1 MTSPIRVLCVD
12 DHRLVRDGIA
22 LIISSQPDMKVVGFA
37 ATSDEAVAQFARFKP
52 DITLMDLRLGAT
64 SGLSAIH
71 AIRRNAPD
79 ARIIVLTMY
88 GGDEDIHQ
96 ALAAGATT
104 YLLKDG
110 LSDDLIGTIRD
121 VHAGGHPL
129 SPDVKARLEARA
141 SRPTLTSREVQ
152 VLKLVARGHR
162 NKEVGAIL
170 GISEE
175 TVPVHLKSI
184 FIKLNVNDR
193 MAAVNVALRR
203 GIVHL
208 E

>member
-1 MTSPIRVLCVD
+1 MTGPIRVLCVD

-22 LIISSQPDMKVVGFA
+22 LIVSSQPDLEVVGFA
-37 ATSDEAVAQFARFKP
+37 ATSDEAVAQFGRLKP
-52 DITLMDLRLGAT
+52 DVTLMDLRLGVT
-64 SGLSAIH
+64 SGLSAIQ
-71 AIRRNAPD
+71 AIKRDHPD
-79 ARIIVLTMY
+79 AQIIVLTMY
-88 GGDEDIHQ
+88 AGDEDIHQ
-96 ALAAGATT
+96 ALAAGACT
-104 YLLKDG
+104 YLLKDS

-121 VHAGGHPL
+121 VHAGRHSLP
-129 SPDVKARLEARA
+129 PDVKARLEARA

-184 FIKLNVNDR
+184 FGKLNVSDR
-193 MAAVNVALRR
+193 MAAVNVAVRR

>member
-1 MTSPIRVLCVD
+1 MTAPIRVLCVD

-22 LIISSQPDMKVVGFA
+22 LIISSQPDLEVVGFA
-37 ATSDEAVAQFARFKP
+37 ATSDEAVAQFLRLGP
-52 DITLMDLRLGAT
+52 DVTLMDLRLGAT

-71 AIRRNAPD
+71 AIRREVPD

-104 YLLKDG
+104 YLLKDS
-110 LSDDLIGTIRD
+110 LSDDLICTIRD
-121 VHAGGHPL
+121 VHAGGHSL
-129 SPDVKARLEARA
+129 SPEVKARLEARA
-141 SRPTLTSREVQ
+141 SRPTLTLREVQ
-152 VLKLVARGHR
+152 VLKQVARGLR

-193 MAAVNVALRR
+193 MSAVNVAVRR

>member
-1 MTSPIRVLCVD
+1 MTAPIRVLCVD

-22 LIISSQPDMKVVGFA
+22 LIISSQPDLEVVGFA
-37 ATSDEAVAQFARFKP
+37 ATSDEAVAQFLRLGP
-52 DITLMDLRLGAT
+52 DVTLMDLRLGAT

-71 AIRRNAPD
+71 AIRREVPD

-104 YLLKDG
+104 YLLKDS
-110 LSDDLIGTIRD
+110 LSDDLICTIRD
-121 VHAGGHPL
+121 VHGGGHPL
-129 SPDVKARLEARA
+129 SPEVKARLEARA
-141 SRPTLTSREVQ
+141 SRPTLTLREVQ
-152 VLKLVARGHR
+152 VLKQVARGLR

-193 MAAVNVALRR
+193 MSAVNVAVRR

>member
-1 MTSPIRVLCVD
+1 MTAPIRVLCVD

-22 LIISSQPDMKVVGFA
+22 LMISSQPDLEVVGFA
-37 ATSDEAVAQFARFKP
+37 ASEDEAVAQFARLKP

-64 SGLSAIH
+64 SGLAAIH
-71 AIRRNAPD
+71 TITRDAPD
-79 ARIIVLTMY
+79 ARIIVLTMC

-96 ALAAGATT
+96 ALAAGATA
-104 YLLKDG
+104 YLLKDA
-110 LSDDLIGTIRD
+110 LSDELIGAIRD
-121 VHAGGHPL
+121 VHAGGRPL

-152 VLKLVARGHR
+152 VLELVARGHR
-162 NKEVGAIL
+162 NKEVGALL

-184 FIKLNVNDR
+184 FIKLNVKDR
-193 MAAVNVALRR
+193 MAAVNVAVRR